1 MYKENEAGIPPAF
14 FRDIIKRRTIFENVV
29 KGDFMYMNYEAFKE
43 VIHGRRSI
51 RKFTEQEVSVGDIE
65 EIIDCARYAPSD
77 TNSQTWEFI
86 VIMNRDK
93 IKEIEQMTWDALH
106 KLAEEATKK
115 GEEKAGKLLTR
126 SFGPYATAFSDA
138 PVLIV
143 CLATPYESKFRE
155 KIFDPIDFVPDAVWE
170 EEGIKSSCLAA
181 QNLMLAAHA
190 RGLGTCPM
198 TGPVLLAQNELRQ
211 YLQIEHEKQINMV
224 ISLGY
229 PKDKPKKLTRKEV
242 EDITKF
248 IL

>member
-1 MYKENEAGIPPAF
+1 MDYA
-14 FRDIIKRRTIFENVV
+14 
-29 KGDFMYMNYEAFKE
+29 AFKE
-43 VIHGRRSI
+43 IVHGRRSV
-51 RKFTEQEVSVGDIE
+51 RKFTDQDVTIDDIE

-86 VIMNRDK
+86 VIKNKEK

-106 KLAEEATKK
+106 
-115 GEEKAGKLLTR
+115 EKAAMASEKGFEKEGKLLVR

-143 CLATPYESKFRE
+143 CLATPYQSKFRE
-155 KIFDPIDFVPDAVWE
+155 KIFEPIDFVPGSVWE
-170 EEGIKSSCLAA
+170 EEGIKSSCLAS

-198 TGPVLLAQNELRQ
+198 TGPVLLAQDKLRK
-211 YLQIEHEKQINMV
+211 YLEIGEEKQINMV
-224 ISLGY
+224 IALGH
-229 PKDKPKKLTRKEV
+229 PQDQPKKLPRKEV
-242 EDITKF
+242 AEIVQY